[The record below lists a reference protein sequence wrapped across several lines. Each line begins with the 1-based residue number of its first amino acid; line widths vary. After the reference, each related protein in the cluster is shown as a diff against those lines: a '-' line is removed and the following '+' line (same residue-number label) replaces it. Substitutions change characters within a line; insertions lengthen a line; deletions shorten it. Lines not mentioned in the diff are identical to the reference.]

1 MSFHLVDGIDL
12 AGRSSTAVAPSFLLG
27 TNSAGLW
34 VIRET
39 TGRKAG
45 LFQTRDAAI
54 RYARD
59 ESADGNFTILY
70 RPEGLEF
77 ETSHPHGLTAP
88 GGSHVSCP

>member
-1 MSFHLVDGIDL
+1 MSFHLTDGVGFAD
-12 AGRSSTAVAPSFLLG
+12 RPSTGIAPSFLLG
-27 TNSAGLW
+27 TNAAGLW

-45 LFQTRDAAI
+45 LFQSREAAV

-59 ESADGNFTILY
+59 ESADGNFTIFY

-77 ETSHPHGLTAP
+77 ETSQARGL
-88 GGSHVSCP
+88 